1 MLSIAK
7 KEIMKKVFDT
17 SKDKIKNN
25 LELITIILNILL
37 LYFNP
42 YLWLIIITNI
52 AVLGLS
58 KNHTFELSFKIR
70 KKEYK
75 EEKDSDKIEQICAGE
90 FSEIEGKLYDENG
103 NLVDQESL
111 RKKYE

>member
-7 KEIMKKVFDT
+7 KEIVKKVFDT
-17 SKDKIKNN
+17 SKEKIKNN
-25 LELITIILNILL
+25 LEIITIILNILL

-42 YLWLIIITNI
+42 YLWLIIVTNI

-70 KKEYK
+70 KKGDK
-75 EEKDSDKIEQICAGE
+75 EEKDFNKIEKICAGE
-90 FSEIEGKLYDENG
+90 FSEIEGKLYDDHG
-103 NLVDQESL
+103 NLVDPETL
-111 RKKYE
+111 KKKFE